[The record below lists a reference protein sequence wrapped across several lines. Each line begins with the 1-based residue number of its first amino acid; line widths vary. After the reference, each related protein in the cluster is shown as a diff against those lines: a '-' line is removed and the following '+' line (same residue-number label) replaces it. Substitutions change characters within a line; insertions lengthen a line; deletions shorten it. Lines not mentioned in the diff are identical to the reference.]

1 MNCIRFDCNT
11 VNELRNPERKLT
23 YSRTKYDEVL
33 KLCYWSCQILSPVKV
48 RVSLWKMAPQMQKGK
63 RLLCHNDR
71 NLWLHCKGG
80 LLGSVVRNN

>member
-1 MNCIRFDCNT
+1 MNCQKFDYNT

-33 KLCYWSCQILSPVKV
+33 KSHYWSCQMLSPVTV
-48 RVSLWKMAPQMQKGK
+48 RVPLWKIESQMQKAK
-63 RLLCHNDR
+63 RLLCHKDR

-80 LLGSVVRNN
+80 SLGSLIRNN